1 MTNAETNLPIFSH
14 VEPVLP
20 VRDIRETIAYWREV
34 LGFTSQWTWGDPPNL
49 GAVSWQSVHVQFY
62 LQNEWKGGGSS
73 VWIRLQRIESL
84 YRLHQQRKV
93 DIVEPLEN
101 KPWGLAQYTVRE
113 INGHYLCFAGMV
125 EEREKSVVTMPST
138 IRITGRVPR
147 VKEFQQL
154 QVSVGWGKEVVEAK
168 TVAELAAIDDRTER
182 VLAAAIYGVVAV
194 DTVGGEVV
202 GCALLLGDGVS
213 YYYVKDV
220 MVHRNWQGR
229 RIGTA
234 LMQELV
240 SWLEKN
246 ARRGALVGLFTRE
259 GLEPFYKQFGF
270 ASGYAMLRYINS

>member
-1 MTNAETNLPIFSH
+1 MVTEEVNPPIFSH

-20 VRDIRETIAYWREV
+20 VQDVRETIKYWQEV
-34 LGFTSQWTWGDPPNL
+34 LGFPSQWTWGDPPNL
-49 GAVSWQSVHVQFY
+49 GAVSWQTVHVQFY
-62 LQNEWKGGGSS
+62 LQNEWKGGGGW

-101 KPWGLAQYTVRE
+101 KPWGMAQYTVRE
-113 INGHYLCFAGMV
+113 INGHYLCFAGVV
-125 EEREKSVVTMPST
+125 EEREKSAAAMPST
-138 IRITGRVPR
+138 IRITARVPD
-147 VKEFQQL
+147 VKEYQQL
-154 QVSVGWGKEVVEAK
+154 QVSVGWGKEVIDAK
-168 TVAELAAIDDRTER
+168 SDADLAAVNARTER
-182 VLAAAIYGVVAV
+182 ALAAAIYGVVAENAV
-194 DTVGGEVV
+194 DGEIV

-234 LMQELV
+234 LMKELTG
-240 SWLEKN
+240 WLEKN
-246 ARRGALVGLFTRE
+246 ARPGALVGLFTRE

-270 ASGYAMLRYINS
+270 SSGFAMLRYVNP